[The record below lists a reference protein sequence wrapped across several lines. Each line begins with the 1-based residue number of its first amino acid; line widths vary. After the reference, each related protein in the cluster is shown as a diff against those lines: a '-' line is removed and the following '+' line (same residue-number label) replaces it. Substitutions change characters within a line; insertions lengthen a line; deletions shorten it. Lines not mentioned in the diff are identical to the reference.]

1 MKQPHLSIIV
11 PIYNVEEYLGDCLKS
26 VTSLNLDDIEIILVN
41 DGSTDK
47 SLSIA
52 ESFKALYPEKIILIT
67 RINGGL
73 SAARNTG
80 MEHANGEWIAFLDSD
95 DFIDPVA
102 FTKVILYSKSSAAD
116 VISFNGYRFIEES
129 GNKLPLYHKANPFK
143 NKGLVSGKDYLS
155 QMLKEGM
162 ANTVTV
168 WDKLYRKSSL
178 LKFNLNFIEGLLHED
193 VPYTFELF
201 LNEIK
206 VEYIEEFVIFYRQR
220 SGSIMNSVSDKKI
233 HSRKFILEYLIEL
246 VKRRKVNEKHINDYL
261 FFLAKRTINFGG
273 FIPYNQV
280 FFISTRKLTLK
291 KRLNIPYSIIIN
303 MNNYFFRKNVQS

>member
-1 MKQPHLSIIV
+1 MTAPYLSIIIPV
-11 PIYNVEEYLGDCLKS
+11 YNVEAYLDDCLKS
-26 VTSLNLDDIEIILVN
+26 VTSLNLDEIEIILVN

-47 SLSIA
+47 SLEIA
-52 ESFKALYPEKIILIT
+52 ESFRALYPEKIKLIT
-67 RINGGL
+67 RKNGGL

-80 MEHANGEWIAFLDSD
+80 MELANGEWIAFLDSD

-102 FTKVILYSKSSAAD
+102 FSKVIFHSKVSKAD

-129 GNKLPLYHKANPFK
+129 GKTLPLYHKANPFK
-143 NKGLVSGKDYLS
+143 NKGLVSGQDYLTL
-155 QMLKEGM
+155 MLKEGM

-168 WDKLYRKSSL
+168 WDKLYRKSTL
-178 LKFNLNFIEGLLHED
+178 TKFNLKFIEGLLHED

-201 LNEIK
+201 LNDIK
-206 VEYIEEFVIFYRQR
+206 VEYTDEFVIFYRQR

-246 VKRRKVNEKHINDYL
+246 VKRRKINEMYINDYL
-261 FFLAKRTINFGG
+261 FFLAKRTISFGG

-280 FFISTRKLTLK
+280 FFISSRRLTLK
-291 KRLNIPYSIIIN
+291 KRLTIPYSIISNII
-303 MNNYFFRKNVQS
+303 NYFSAKNN